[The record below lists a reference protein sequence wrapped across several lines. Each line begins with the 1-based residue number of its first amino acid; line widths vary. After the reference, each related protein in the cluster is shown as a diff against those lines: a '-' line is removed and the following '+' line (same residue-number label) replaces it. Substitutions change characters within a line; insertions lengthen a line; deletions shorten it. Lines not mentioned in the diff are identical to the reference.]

1 MKRDKE
7 LIKAILIYAEEYEG
21 RGSPVVTPEI
31 LPSEFHDVPL
41 GNLVQHG
48 QLMID
53 CGLIKG
59 SSSRNGV
66 VVTGITWDGYEFL
79 DNARNTKVWNSALK
93 AAGGASWGV
102 FVNVLTALAIDQA
115 KSLIAGM

>member
-7 LIKAILIYAEEYEG
+7 LIKAILIFAEEHE
-21 RGSPVVTPEI
+21 GSPVIGPTN
-31 LPSEFHDVPL
+31 LPSLFHDVPL
-41 GNLVQHG
+41 ENLIRHG

-59 SSSRNGV
+59 SIGRNGV
-66 VVTGITWDGYEFL
+66 TVTGITWDGYEFL

-93 AAGGASWGV
+93 AAGGMSWGV
-102 FVNVLTALAIDQA
+102 FVNVLTSLATDQA
-115 KSLIAGM
+115 KTFIAGM